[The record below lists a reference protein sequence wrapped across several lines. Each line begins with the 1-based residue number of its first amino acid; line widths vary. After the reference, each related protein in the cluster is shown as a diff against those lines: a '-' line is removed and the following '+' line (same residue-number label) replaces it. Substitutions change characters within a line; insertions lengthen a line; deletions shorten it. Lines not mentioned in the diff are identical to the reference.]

1 MKQRLVIAIVGVAV
15 VALYATVMAVQ
26 ALVLDPLAA
35 MPGLTLDQ
43 IHAGVRET
51 GGRVGWNIAI
61 VIITATFGVGLAVIA
76 AVFGLW
82 KRLSP
87 LVEAS
92 IFLGIVTAGAVVNF
106 YSGFA
111 LRMDVADAY
120 GISGRDYTVWPGVLY
135 IISLV
140 ALIALIPVLVIIRLR
155 SKSVRSVA

>member
-15 VALYATVMAVQ
+15 VALYATVMAMQ

-61 VIITATFGVGLAVIA
+61 VIIMAAFGVGLAVVA
-76 AVFGLW
+76 GVLGLW
-82 KRLSP
+82 KRVPP
-87 LVEAS
+87 LTVVS
-92 IFLGIVTAGAVVNF
+92 ILLGIVTLGAVATF

-135 IISLV
+135 ITSLV